1 MKIRNKDDGHLSSAM
16 CQAAIEDATEIMAQI
31 GNIEDCCLP
40 TWWTAKLA
48 VAAAYL
54 NSLRDYV
61 TYNMDDILEE
71 SGMEDGSMAHESAE
85 TADQEFTEDAV
96 EGGDTEMDNESDDMI
111 DSADEMMP
119 PSARMMKNA
128 IKKR

>member
-1 MKIRNKDDGHLSSAM
+1 MTIRNKNDGHLSSAM
-16 CQAAIEDATEIMAQI
+16 CQASIDDATEIMAQI
-31 GNIEDCCLP
+31 SNIEDCCLP

-48 VAAAYL
+48 VASAYL

-71 SGMEDGSMAHESAE
+71 SGMTDDTAAHENAE
-85 TADQEFTEDAV
+85 SADQEMTEDAA
-96 EGGDTEMDNESDDMI
+96 EGEDTEVESDDII
-111 DSADEMMP
+111 DTADEMLP

-128 IKKR
+128 VKAG

>member
-1 MKIRNKDDGHLSSAM
+1 MTIRNKNDGHLSSAM
-16 CQAAIEDATEIMAQI
+16 CQAAIDDANEIMAQI
-31 GNIEDCCLP
+31 AGMEDCCLP

-48 VAAAYL
+48 VASAYL

-71 SGMEDGSMAHESAE
+71 SGMADDTPEHENAE
-85 TADQEFTEDAV
+85 SPEYETTEDMM
-96 EGGDTEMDNESDDMI
+96 EGGDTESDYMI
-111 DSADEMMP
+111 DTADEMLP

-128 IKKR
+128 AKAG

>member
-16 CQAAIEDATEIMAQI
+16 CQSSIDDAMEIMSAI
-31 GNIEDCCLP
+31 SGIEDCCLP
-40 TWWTAKLA
+40 TWWISKLA
-48 VAAAYL
+48 VASAYL

-71 SGMEDGSMAHESAE
+71 SGMEEGE
-85 TADQEFTEDAV
+85 TAEEEAAESPEEQAS
-96 EGGDTEMDNESDDMI
+96 EMAAGIEQPIESDDMMDI
-111 DSADEMMP
+111 ADEMLP

-128 IKKR
+128 AKAR